1 VTNASLRPLRQRN
14 FALVW
19 SSALVSNIGSW
30 MQTVAVGVF
39 VTEATGQA
47 KWTGLVAA
55 AAFIPIG
62 FLSPVGGAMADRVDR
77 RKWLLLTTVGETA
90 FAALLAVLVGVD
102 VAGPGAVS
110 GLVFLGGC
118 MTSIGI
124 PAYQAMLPDLVDED
138 DLLAGI
144 SLTSAQF
151 NFGRVV
157 GPALAGVVIAVGGY
171 TWAFALNAASFFAV
185 IVALLFVRL
194 PPPIAAHDAEDG
206 LWARIKEGART
217 AAREPGCR
225 MAILLIG
232 VVAFLLSPF
241 IALVPAVALK
251 LFDNERTG
259 TSILI
264 TSQGVGAV
272 AGALALAP
280 LAERF
285 GRRRTLVINLL
296 VMPGLLMLYAATPT
310 LWLATI
316 AIFAVG
322 AGYIGLLSGL
332 MTVVQLRAPAD
343 VRGRVLSL
351 FMVALGTIYPI
362 GAVFQGAL
370 GDRIGLRATTIVCAA
385 VFAALFALLVLR
397 APHLVDALD
406 DPLATGE
413 NRGPITPPDET
424 STAAAPVA

>member
-1 VTNASLRPLRQRN
+1 
-14 FALVW
+14 
-19 SSALVSNIGSW
+19 
-30 MQTVAVGVF
+30 
-39 VTEATGQA
+39 
-47 KWTGLVAA
+47 
-55 AAFIPIG
+55 
-62 FLSPVGGAMADRVDR
+62 MADRVDR
-77 RKWLLLTTVGETA
+77 RRWLLLTTVGETL
-90 FAALLAVLVGVD
+90 FAALLALLVGLD
-102 VAGPGAVS
+102 VAGPGAVA

-124 PAYQAMLPDLVDED
+124 PAYQAMLPDLVDDD
-138 DLLAGI
+138 DLLAAI
-144 SLTSAQF
+144 SLTSAQY

-171 TWAFALNAASFFAV
+171 TWAFTLNAASFFAV

-194 PPPIAAHDAEDG
+194 PAPLASHDDDDG

-232 VVAFLLSPF
+232 VAAFLLSPF

-259 TSILI
+259 TSILV

-272 AGALALAP
+272 SGALALAP
-280 LAERF
+280 LAKRF
-285 GRRRTLVINLL
+285 GRRRTLVVNLL
-296 VMPGLLMLYAATPT
+296 VLPGLLILYAATPA
-310 LWLATI
+310 LWLATV

-322 AGYIGLLSGL
+322 AGYIGILTGL
-332 MTVVQLRAPAD
+332 MTVVQLRAPAA

-370 GDRIGLRATTIVCAA
+370 GDRIGLRATTIACAA
-385 VFAALFALLVLR
+385 AFAAIFATLVLR
-397 APHLVDALD
+397 SPRLVDELD
-406 DPLATGE
+406 DPPTADTA
-413 NRGPITPPDET
+413 GPITPPDET